1 MEVSTKM
8 KKKIILIAI
17 LLPFQLYIFFVK
29 TKYSSLHNYKDYNK
43 LHPKC
48 PLQKTIFRLSCGGVG
63 TIKLFTSFNFIC
75 FNSKKFVDFRGLL
88 FFWGDFLCKL

>member
-1 MEVSTKM
+1 MNGSFNLKKYTDCHSTAIP
-8 KKKIILIAI
+8 II
-17 LLPFQLYIFFVK
+17 YFFIK

-43 LHPKC
+43 LHHKC
-48 PLQKTIFRLSCGGVG
+48 PLQKPFSDSHVVGVG

-88 FFWGDFLCKL
+88 FSFF